1 MSTGTRHFTGL
12 LRLTRRVASCQTWI
26 PATIQRQTQLQTR
39 LFGKKAAKMGQHLQ
53 NLDEFAHKKAREI
66 TAETKQATK
75 SKSKN
80 INHVD
85 ANIND
90 HEPFDDDLVF
100 DDDDDTDIV
109 SDIPQLPNPNDVKRT
124 MQNVVTRVKDS
135 FQAIRGGEPT
145 PAIFDAI
152 LVDAYGERTPLAGV
166 AQVVVVSPTLANVT
180 CFDPALSQTV
190 CNAIRDAL
198 ELNPI
203 LEEDGNVKVPLPRVS
218 LEIRQQTVKKIG
230 KQAESA
236 RIRLRNIR
244 HKAMETIK
252 QAKDGKMEGIS
263 KDAAF
268 RVGKDI
274 DAVSEAVTKEL
285 NAIVEEKQ
293 ARVMAV

>member
-1 MSTGTRHFTGL
+1 M
-12 LRLTRRVASCQTWI
+12 
-26 PATIQRQTQLQTR
+26 
-39 LFGKKAAKMGQHLQ
+39 
-53 NLDEFAHKKAREI
+53 
-66 TAETKQATK
+66 
-75 SKSKN
+75 
-80 INHVD
+80 
-85 ANIND
+85 
-90 HEPFDDDLVF
+90 
-100 DDDDDTDIV
+100 
-109 SDIPQLPNPNDVKRT
+109 
-124 MQNVVTRVKDS
+124 
-135 FQAIRGGEPT
+135 
-145 PAIFDAI
+145 
-152 LVDAYGERTPLAGV
+152 
-166 AQVVVVSPTLANVT
+166 
-180 CFDPALSQTV
+180 
-190 CNAIRDAL
+190 
-198 ELNPI
+198 
-203 LEEDGNVKVPLPRVS
+203 PLPRVS